1 MKQQSFLKLFPKSSE
16 EWEPKINLLAWKEG
30 QKNILVIIPRGKHRP
45 DCYFAEGASQRMIS
59 PGALDMAGII
69 VTPRKEDFD
78 KITPEDIRSIM
89 QEVGL
94 SQKIAQEIITKI
106 RNNK

>member
-1 MKQQSFLKLFPKSSE
+1 
-16 EWEPKINLLAWKEG
+16 
-30 QKNILVIIPRGKHRP
+30 
-45 DCYFAEGASQRMIS
+45 MIS

-69 VTPRKEDFD
+69 VTPRKEDFN

-94 SQKIAQEIITKI
+94 SHETAQEIITKI